1 MDDLIGAMSMST
13 HGMKAQ
19 TNRIRVISENVANAD
34 SYANA
39 PGEEPY
45 QRKIVTFKN
54 MLDRENDMRIV
65 EVDEVK
71 KDTSEFGR
79 KYMPGHPGADVDG
92 YVTTPNVKTMIEM
105 MDMREAQR
113 SYEANLGII
122 DMTRSMLLRTIDL
135 LRA

>member
-79 KYMPGHPGADVDG
+79 KYMPGHPGADADG

-113 SYEANLGII
+113 SYEANLNVM
-122 DMTRSMLLRTIDL
+122 DMSRNMANQTIGLLDQ
-135 LRA
+135 